1 MSDNRIPHQY
11 SVIVPIYNEAEGLA
25 DFVSD
30 LRTKLKDEPYELI
43 LVDDGSTD
51 QTKTILDRLDNSQS
65 ICFTHD
71 SNRGYGAAL
80 KTGIKNA
87 HTEIIVIIDSD
98 GTYPIED
105 IPKLVGLLEK
115 DDAMVVGARVGAD
128 VNIPL
133 VRRPAKFI
141 LSMVANYLTRTKI
154 PDLNSGLRVMRKD
167 IVQKFFNI
175 LPNNFSFTTTITLAV
190 LTNHM
195 KINYVPINYHKRQ
208 GRSKIRPINDTLNF
222 IQLIIRTVL
231 YFEPLRIFIP
241 FSLSLF
247 ILGVSIFFIGVFY
260 FSVYLDT
267 TSAII
272 ISTSVI
278 VMTVG
283 MLADLI
289 DKKLG

>member
-1 MSDNRIPHQY
+1 VSDNRIPHQY